1 MCWTVHLR
9 VVLDILQMGFILD
22 ILQLRIVLDASQ
34 LRVVLDNRQ
43 LKVVLWLGVVI
54 DTSQLS
60 IVLRLCTTEFYR
72 YSAAE
77 DCSLDILQLRAV
89 METWRLWVDLDTLHK
104 RIVMDNLR
112 CTRHYLAQGCTRYS
126 AAKDCNGQP
135 ITEG

>member
-22 ILQLRIVLDASQ
+22 ILLLRIVLDASQ

-112 CTRHYLAQGCTRYS
+112 CTRHSLAVS
-126 AAKDCNGQP
+126 AANLRQSAANLRSVRC
-135 ITEG
+135 